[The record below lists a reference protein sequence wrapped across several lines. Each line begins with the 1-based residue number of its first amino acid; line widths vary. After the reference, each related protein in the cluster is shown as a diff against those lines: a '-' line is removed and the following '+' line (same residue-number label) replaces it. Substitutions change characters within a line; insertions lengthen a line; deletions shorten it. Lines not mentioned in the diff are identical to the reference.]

1 MASSIRVYVYR
12 NKQGVPVMNS
22 ENIIYTEQMQDLPD
36 DQFDLVG
43 IDESKLQA
51 VVRPHTTYWQDAL
64 RRFVKNKV
72 ALAGFVV
79 ILLIALLAAFAP
91 LFSKYDAYTNNL
103 LERHMPISK
112 EHIFGTD
119 ALGRDIWCRIW
130 VGARVSLLIG
140 FSAAIIESVVG
151 VIIGGISGYLGG
163 KADLIIM
170 RIVEIM
176 SAIPNMIFIIL
187 IMVIVGQG
195 IPPLILSF
203 AVTGWL
209 GMARL
214 VRGQVLH
221 LKELEFVMV
230 AKTMGANAGRIIF
243 RHLIP
248 NTIGVIIVS
257 LTMSIPQAI
266 FTEAFLSFIGIGVKP
281 PTPSWGVLASD
292 GATVLRAYP
301 SELLIPALLIC
312 LTMLSLNLLGDGLRD
327 ALDPKM
333 RI

>member
-1 MASSIRVYVYR
+1 
-12 NKQGVPVMNS
+12 MNS
-22 ENIIYTEQMQDLPD
+22 EKIIYTEQMQDFPD
-36 DQFDLVG
+36 DQFENVG
-43 IDESKLQA
+43 IDENKLQA
-51 VVRPHTTYWQDAL
+51 VVRPHTTYWQDAW
-64 RRFVKNKV
+64 RRFRKNKV
-72 ALAGFVV
+72 ALAGLII
-79 ILLIALLAAFAP
+79 ILLIILFAVFAP
-91 LFSKYDAYTNNL
+91 IFSKYDAYTNNL
-103 LERHMPISK
+103 LERHTPISK
-112 EHIFGTD
+112 EHYFGTD

-130 VGARVSLLIG
+130 IGARVSLLIG
-140 FSAAIIESVVG
+140 VSAALIETVIG
-151 VIIGGISGYLGG
+151 VIIGGISGYFGG
-163 KADLIIM
+163 KTDMIIM
-170 RIVEIM
+170 RIVDIM

-187 IMVIVGQG
+187 IMVMVGQG

-203 AVTGWL
+203 TVTGWL
-209 GMARL
+209 GMSRL
-214 VRGQVLH
+214 VRGQILH

-248 NTIGVIIVS
+248 NTVGVIIVN

-301 SELLIPALLIC
+301 AELFVPAVLIC

-333 RI
+333 RT